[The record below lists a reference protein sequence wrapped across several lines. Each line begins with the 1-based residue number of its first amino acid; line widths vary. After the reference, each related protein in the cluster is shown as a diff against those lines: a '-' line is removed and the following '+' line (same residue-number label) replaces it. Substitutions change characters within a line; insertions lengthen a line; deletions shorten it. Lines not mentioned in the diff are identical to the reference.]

1 MAPLPTK
8 PAWVT
13 VSWGVVSL
21 ENGGGPVTIERDDT
35 GGTPLGGAYTLTVY
49 TDADGKETDKSVAT
63 QALVSEYSA
72 DDKWL
77 GETVLR
83 FE

>member
-1 MAPLPTK
+1 M
-8 PAWVT
+8 
-13 VSWGVVSL
+13 
-21 ENGGGPVTIERDDT
+21 TIEREDGLQT
-35 GGTPLGGAYTLTVY
+35 PRGGTYTITVY
-49 TDADGKETDKSVAT
+49 TDENGAEVDKGRAV

-72 DDKWL
+72 DDEWL